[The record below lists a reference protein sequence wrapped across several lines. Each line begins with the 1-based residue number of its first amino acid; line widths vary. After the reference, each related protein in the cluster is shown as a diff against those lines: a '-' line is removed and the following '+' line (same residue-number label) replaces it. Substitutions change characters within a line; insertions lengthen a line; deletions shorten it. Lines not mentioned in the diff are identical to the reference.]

1 MLAFETALARVFA
14 DPNMAVDAQWL
25 AGGVEP
31 ALPIR
36 LIRKAPDEVTGFGGT
51 RVWSETLRADV
62 MIAQVP
68 EPGPGDRVTIND
80 ETFEVQGEP
89 LRDRERLIWTL
100 DLRPL

>member
-25 AGGVEP
+25 AGGAEP

-36 LIRKAPDEVTGFGGT
+36 LIRKAPDDVTGFGGG

-62 MIAQVP
+62 MISQVP
-68 EPGPGDRVTIND
+68 EPAPGDRVMIGPD
-80 ETFEVQGEP
+80 IYEVQGEP
-89 LRDRERLIWTL
+89 IRDRERLIWTL
-100 DLRPL
+100 DLRPQ

>member
-1 MLAFETALARVFA
+1 MLAFEAALARVFA

-31 ALPIR
+31 ALPVR
-36 LIRKAPDEVTGFGGT
+36 LIRRASDEVTGFGGAQI
-51 RVWSETLRADV
+51 WSETVRADV
-62 MIAQVP
+62 MISQVS
-68 EPGPGDRVTIND
+68 EPCPGDRVTING

-89 LRDRERLIWTL
+89 IRDRERLIWTL

>member
-25 AGGVEP
+25 SGGAEP

-36 LIRKAPDEVTGFGGT
+36 LIRRAPDEVTGFGGG

-62 MIAQVP
+62 MISQVA
-68 EPGPGDRVTIND
+68 EPRPGDRVMING

-89 LRDRERLIWTL
+89 IRDRERLIWTL

>member
-25 AGGVEP
+25 AGGTEP
-31 ALPIR
+31 AMPIR
-36 LIRKAPDEVTGFGGT
+36 LIRRAPDDVTSFGGA

-62 MIAQVP
+62 MISQVSDP
-68 EPGPGDRVTIND
+68 APGDRVVIGAD
-80 ETFEVQGEP
+80 IYEVQGEP
-89 LRDRERLIWTL
+89 VRDRERLIWTL

>member
-36 LIRKAPDEVTGFGGT
+36 MIRRAPDEVTGFGGG

-62 MIAQVP
+62 MISQVP
-68 EPGPGDRVTIND
+68 EPRPGDRVMING
-80 ETFEVQGEP
+80 EIFEVQGEP
-89 LRDRERLIWTL
+89 IRDRERLIWTL
-100 DLRPL
+100 DLHPL